1 MGKMHYWVQTL
12 LSKFCTMFPTC
23 VLTFQGLVFFNW
35 KLAVPYGTRSP
46 YVTRLK
52 RWLLPLLQDQVH
64 INLAARFHSTGLTE
78 WQFWSSSLEVVN
90 ECNVVG
96 RYHLLVRSS
105 VTQAWQIWA
114 AFKGIWTC
122 LLVLLLLLLLLVFG
136 SEIASGMTKVCAS
149 SSLNFTTTDPG
160 ISASFRVTR
169 PSLSSPAYLD
179 NMYFDIKASCLP
191 SCIWS
196 GTVIDTAK
204 LPMRFSFI
212 TYFLNRVSESGGKL
226 EWKQTVATSLGI
238 GYSARNSRRLS

>member
-1 MGKMHYWVQTL
+1 ML
-12 LSKFCTMFPTC
+12 PTC
-23 VLTFQGLVFFNW
+23 MLTFQGLVFFNW

-52 RWLLPLLQDQVH
+52 SDCSLCSKTRFVSICLRGSIRQDLQSDSSGPLLWKLWMNV
-64 INLAARFHSTGLTE
+64 
-78 WQFWSSSLEVVN
+78 
-90 ECNVVG
+90 NVVG
-96 RYHLLVRSS
+96 RIHLLVRSS

-122 LLVLLLLLLLLVFG
+122 LLVLLLLVFE

-149 SSLNFTTTDPG
+149 SSLNFTTTVPG

-169 PSLSSPAYLD
+169 PSLSSPSYLD

-191 SCIWS
+191 SCISS

-238 GYSARNSRRLS
+238 GYSARNSRRLL

>member
-1 MGKMHYWVQTL
+1 MTAPSAPRPGSYQFVCEVPFDRTYRVTILVLCFGKLWMNV
-12 LSKFCTMFPTC
+12 
-23 VLTFQGLVFFNW
+23 
-35 KLAVPYGTRSP
+35 
-46 YVTRLK
+46 
-52 RWLLPLLQDQVH
+52 
-64 INLAARFHSTGLTE
+64 
-78 WQFWSSSLEVVN
+78 
-90 ECNVVG
+90 NVVG
-96 RYHLLVRSS
+96 RIHLLVRSS
-105 VTQAWQIWA
+105 ITQAWQIWA
-114 AFKGIWTC
+114 AFKGIWIC
-122 LLVLLLLLLLLVFG
+122 LLVLLLLVFG